1 MDHTFL
7 IVCLVVAIALVF
19 DFINGFHD
27 AANAISTIV
36 VSRTLTPFQA
46 VLMAAAAEFIGYFF
60 FGVAVAKMI
69 GSQVVHI
76 DQITI
81 QLLIATLLGAIIW
94 NLITWYF
101 GIPTSSSHALI
112 GGLIGAGMTKAGAS
126 IVVWSGVLKIFT
138 FIIIAHCSG
147 FLEQPPSRHW

>member
-76 DQITI
+76 D
-81 QLLIATLLGAIIW
+81 
-94 NLITWYF
+94 
-101 GIPTSSSHALI
+101 
-112 GGLIGAGMTKAGAS
+112 
-126 IVVWSGVLKIFT
+126 
-138 FIIIAHCSG
+138 
-147 FLEQPPSRHW
+147 